1 METLR
6 SYNNVGEAGFAQSL
20 LEASGI
26 PASLEH
32 EAATSLSPA
41 GVSAV
46 RLQVPCERFAEA
58 ERILA
63 EHPIHFSGPA
73 ENLPRFG
80 FWRGS
85 LYGLVVGA
93 ALLLLLRLCGLPLRL
108 LVLILL
114 VAWWLGGVIGANRK
128 VHTPVPGDRPA

>member
-1 METLR
+1 MRTLR

-20 LEASGI
+20 LDAAGI
-26 PASLEH
+26 PALLEH
-32 EAATSLSPA
+32 EAATSLSPV

-46 RLQVPCERFAEA
+46 RLQVPQEHCAEA

-63 EHPIHFSGPA
+63 AYPVHFSGPG
-73 ENLPRFG
+73 EDVPRFG

-85 LYGLVVGA
+85 LYGLAGGV

-108 LVLILL
+108 PILIVL

-128 VHTPVPGDRPA
+128 VHVSVPGDRA